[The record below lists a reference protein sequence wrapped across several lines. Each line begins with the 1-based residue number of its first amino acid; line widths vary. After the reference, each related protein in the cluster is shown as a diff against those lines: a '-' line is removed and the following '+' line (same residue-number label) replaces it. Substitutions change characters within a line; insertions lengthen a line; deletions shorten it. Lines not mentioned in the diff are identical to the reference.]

1 MTPYTVSL
9 PLAGLLGET
18 PDGFPEPNLFELEGK
33 NVEITYG
40 ILRARGEFLDYRD
53 RQRELT
59 FGAEEIDSLE
69 SGIGRMHTVTLDA
82 DPDSHTLTLTL
93 LLPQINLEGRRDS
106 FETLAIRTEHLTSIG
121 GTDLVKG
128 PLQTYDVVRLRGT
141 ATQAD

>member
-69 SGIGRMHTVTLDA
+69 SGISRMHTVTLDA

-93 LLPQINLEGRRDS
+93 ILPQINLEGP
-106 FETLAIRTEHLTSIG
+106 
-121 GTDLVKG
+121 KG
-128 PLQTYDVVRLRGT
+128 LLRNPGNS
-141 ATQAD
+141 D

>member
-1 MTPYTVSL
+1 M
-9 PLAGLLGET
+9 
-18 PDGFPEPNLFELEGK
+18 
-33 NVEITYG
+33 EITYG

-53 RQRELT
+53 RQRGLI
-59 FGAEEIDSLE
+59 FGAVEIDSLE
-69 SGIGRMHTVTLDA
+69 RGIGRMHTVTLDA
-82 DPDSHTLTLTL
+82 NPDSHTLTLTL

-121 GTDLVKG
+121 GPDLVKG